1 MIERELKEYERRRRK
16 LLVFLLFMLKE
27 EDQDVNEQQNKFEK
41 LKYGLKK

>member
-1 MIERELKEYERRRRK
+1 MKRRK

>member
-1 MIERELKEYERRRRK
+1 MEYEMKRRK

-41 LKYGLKK
+41 PKYALKK